1 MTTIIAFPLPDS
13 LVNPPV
19 NSYVKQ
25 DVNQFVKPLVLPSPY
40 VIPHISKMIL
50 EGISQYEDDDNKMY
64 WLKTNIDQKYFRFL
78 EVVLK
83 HGIPKHIKTDGCLL
97 KDILQKISFRKRI
110 SGSYNLSD
118 IIYS

>member
-1 MTTIIAFPLPDS
+1 MTTIIECSLPDS
-13 LVNPPV
+13 FVNPSV
-19 NSYVKQ
+19 NSTVKQ

-40 VIPHISKMIL
+40 VVLHISKMIL
-50 EGISQYEDDDNKMY
+50 EGISPYEDDDSKIY

-83 HGIPKHIKTDGCLL
+83 HGIPKYIKKEGCLL

>member
-1 MTTIIAFPLPDS
+1 MTTNIEFPLSDS
-13 LVNPPV
+13 LVNPLV
-19 NSYVKQ
+19 NSGIKQ

-83 HGIPKHIKTDGCLL
+83 HGIPRHIKKDGCLL
-97 KDILQKISFRKRI
+97 KDILQKISFRKSI
-110 SGSYNLSD
+110 NGSYNLSD